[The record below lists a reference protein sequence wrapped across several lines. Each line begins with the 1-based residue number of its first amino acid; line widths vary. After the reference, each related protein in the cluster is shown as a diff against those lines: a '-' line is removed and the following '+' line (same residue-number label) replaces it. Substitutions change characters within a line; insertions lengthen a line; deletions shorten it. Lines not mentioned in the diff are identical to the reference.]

1 MDNVEV
7 LKRETQKESRVSSR
21 IYHKKN
27 DREKRSILVKIYVN
41 EEEKKQLDKD
51 AQMVGK
57 DLSKFCRELYL
68 QKKMITSKDSQRWG
82 ILSKLGRQFI
92 KFKNEVKREGM
103 NHDEM
108 VELLNEILREIK
120 LLREDILK

>member
-1 MDNVEV
+1 
-7 LKRETQKESRVSSR
+7 
-21 IYHKKN
+21 
-27 DREKRSILVKIYVN
+27 
-41 EEEKKQLDKD
+41 
-51 AQMVGK
+51 
-57 DLSKFCRELYL
+57 
-68 QKKMITSKDSQRWG
+68 MITSKDSQRWG